1 MQAISQ
7 VMTRDVRVLAPSD
20 TLQRAAQTMDELNVG
35 AVPVCD
41 GEQLV
46 GMITDRDIAVRA
58 VSAAMPADST
68 PVREVMTDQV
78 HWCFEDQDVEEVMNQ
93 MRDVQ
98 IRRVPVVN
106 HDKKLVGIVSL
117 GDLATKTGADV
128 EAALEEISEPSEPD
142 RSTTGMAANDAAGGG
157 RDMRH

>member
-7 VMTRDVRVLAPSD
+7 VMTRDVRVLSPDD

-41 GEQLV
+41 GQRLV

-58 VSAAMPADST
+58 VSVAMPADRT
-68 PVREVMTDQV
+68 RVREVMTDQV
-78 HWCFEDQDVEEVMNQ
+78 HWCFEDQDVEEVMAQ

-117 GDLATKTGADV
+117 GDLATKSGSDV
-128 EAALEEISEPSEPD
+128 DQTLEDISEPSQPD
-142 RSTTGMAANDAAGGG
+142 RGGRQAANDEGGLT
-157 RDMRH
+157 RH

>member
-7 VMTRDVRVLAPSD
+7 VMTRDVRVLSPSD

-46 GMITDRDIAVRA
+46 GMITDRDITVRA

-68 PVREVMTDQV
+68 QVREVMTDQV
-78 HWCFEDQDVEEVMNQ
+78 QWCFEDQDVEEVLDK
-93 MRDVQ
+93 MRHMQ
-98 IRRVPVVN
+98 IRRVPVVD
-106 HDKKLVGIVSL
+106 HSKRLVGIVSL
-117 GDLATKTGADV
+117 GDLATKSDTDV
-128 EAALEEISEPSEPD
+128 ERTLEEISEPSEPD
-142 RSTTGMAANDAAGGG
+142 RSTTGIGGQDAGGG
-157 RDMRH
+157 RDLRH

>member
-7 VMTRDVRVLAPSD
+7 VMTRDVRVLSPDD

-41 GEQLV
+41 GSRLV

-68 PVREVMTDQV
+68 RVSEVMTDQV
-78 HWCFEDQDVEEVMNQ
+78 HWCFEDQDVDEVMNQ

-98 IRRVPVVN
+98 IRRVPVVD

-117 GDLATKTGADV
+117 GDLATKSGADV
-128 EAALEEISEPSEPD
+128 EGTLEDISEPSEPD
-142 RSTTGMAANDAAGGG
+142 RGTTGRSAGG
-157 RDMRH
+157 DMRH